1 MSSVDPL
8 LKRLLDAPVGQVES
22 TLQEI
27 LNSQVFLDIIEQ
39 NAFSGTKFVRKIT
52 ITANDLP
59 LIRAIVR
66 FDSKVI
72 PSNILSELLR
82 KKDGVG
88 TILKRNNINAE
99 RKVISL
105 TFSDNEKATRNYQII
120 HDSSIW
126 FEISEEIRLDYISAC
141 KNST

>member
-1 MSSVDPL
+1 MTSVDPL

>member
-1 MSSVDPL
+1 MPSVDPL

-99 RKVISL
+99 RKVVSL

>member
-1 MSSVDPL
+1 MPSVDPL